1 MGTVMTASGAAL
13 RTDLSSPLLL
23 GLFPRDID
31 SILAAATQR
40 HFLANTVVSSQGDPA
55 TSLYLLTNGR
65 ARYFFVTPEG
75 RRILLRWLVPGD
87 VFGGMAILS
96 RPAFYLV
103 GTELLKDSHVFAW
116 DRAVIRGLAAQHP
129 KLMDNALS
137 IAADY
142 IQWDLDLHA
151 TLNGGSAR
159 QRLAAILLGLARDI
173 GQKVPGGLEIEVT
186 NEDLAA
192 AASLTLFTV
201 SRLLSA
207 WQRKGAVVKTRGK
220 VLLRFSEGAAPPTS
234 TELLY

>member
-1 MGTVMTASGAAL
+1 MGTVMTASGAAP
-13 RTDLSSPLLL
+13 RTDLSSQLLE
-23 GLFPRDID
+23 GLLPRDLD

-40 HFLANTVVSSQGDPA
+40 HFLANTVVSNQGDPA
-55 TSLYLLTNGR
+55 SSLYLLATGR

-103 GTELLKDSHVFAW
+103 GTELLKDSRVFVW
-116 DRAVIRGLAAQHP
+116 DRAVIRGLAAQYP

-142 IQWDLDLHA
+142 VQWDLDLHA
-151 TLNGGSAR
+151 TLSGGSAR
-159 QRLAAILLGLARDI
+159 QRLAAVLLGLARDI
-173 GQKVPGGLEIEVT
+173 GRKVPDGLEIEVT

-201 SRLLSA
+201 SRLLSG
-207 WQRKGAVVKTRGK
+207 WQRKGAVAKSRGK
-220 VLLRFSEGAAPPTS
+220 VLLLFSEGSSAPTS
-234 TELLY
+234 KELLS